1 MRFQL
6 TGAIIRDGHF
16 KGRAVHGVV
25 EEMISF
31 KQEMLLT
38 EVYRQMSN

>member
-1 MRFQL
+1 MRFQP

-16 KGRAVHGVV
+16 KGGAVRGVV
-25 EEMISF
+25 EQIISF
-31 KQEMLLT
+31 KHEMLLT